1 MEKKYV
7 KNYESFRNDKA
18 EPVNEELLGAIV
30 NFLKGLWKK
39 AAAKMKEIGN
49 NWEELAKYQKET
61 LFDLTDADSF
71 FAPIWKEYN
80 AKPQFND
87 QDCFDL
93 ISKMIDPD
101 DSPLSQKSI
110 ADLVAQLQGEDNK
123 KFNQVSLE
131 LVRNRTL
138 AFFQYGGAAAKA
150 WVPLQKLATPAIKP
164 DLKTGKAIQRTPDNK
179 GFVDQTHLPLLK
191 KLIAPL
197 TDDKKKGAV
206 INWVKTV
213 FITKLQEITDTL
225 TIDDIKK
232 YTGSAKDDTSVFGSY
247 GAKDENELVGKDVYY
262 KMEAFDPKAPKKEA
276 IGKANVQSFDE
287 NKGLLLK
294 TEKGTQFYKDIDSIL
309 SKDEAEKI
317 LGIKAGEG
325 EAMNYE
331 TLNKI
336 FGEGKEVIFLLP
348 GVDKAKYDPKKSAEE
363 QKEVVGTGKMKALN
377 DQNKEDSVT
386 FDHEGKEIKMGYGQV
401 IGEPSAQQE
410 NADAAEAAKE
420 LGEIKNDPEKMKR
433 VANYAKFL
441 KDARPEDVEALDDLM
456 KGK

>member
-39 AAAKMKEIGN
+39 AAAKIKQIGDDWQAQVKYKE
-49 NWEELAKYQKET
+49 EV
-61 LFDLTDADSF
+61 LFDPTDVDGIWG
-71 FAPIWKEYN
+71 PIWKEYN

-93 ISKMIDPD
+93 ISKMVDPD
-101 DSPLSQKSI
+101 DSPMSQKSI
-110 ADLVAQLQGEDNK
+110 QEFILQLPEDMRKEEQVAW
-123 KFNQVSLE
+123 E
-131 LVRNRTL
+131 LVRNRGL
-138 AFFQYGGAAAKA
+138 AYFQYGGTVAKA
-150 WVPLQKLATPAIKP
+150 WVPLQKLATPSIKP

-191 KLIAPL
+191 KVIAPL

-213 FITKLQEITDTL
+213 FVPKMIEINGAL
-225 TIDDIKK
+225 TEDEVKK
-232 YTGSAKDDTSVFGSY
+232 YSGGDKQDANIFATY
-247 GAKDENELVGKDVYY
+247 GVKDEKELVGKDVYY

-294 TEKGTQFYKDIDSIL
+294 TEKGTQFYKDADSVL
-309 SKDEAEKI
+309 SKVEAEKI

>member
-7 KNYESFRNDKA
+7 KNYESFLNDKA
-18 EPVNEELLGAIV
+18 EPVNEELFGAIV

-39 AAAKMKEIGN
+39 AAAKIKEIGDD
-49 NWEELAKYQKET
+49 WQAQVKYKEEV
-61 LFDLTDADSF
+61 LFDPTDVDGIWG
-71 FAPIWKEYN
+71 PIWKEYN

-93 ISKMIDPD
+93 ISKMVDPD
-101 DSPLSQKSI
+101 DSPMSQKSI
-110 ADLVAQLQGEDNK
+110 QEFILQLPEDMRKEEQVAW
-123 KFNQVSLE
+123 E
-131 LVRNRTL
+131 LVRNRAL
-138 AFFQYGGAAAKA
+138 VFFQYGGATAKA

-191 KLIAPL
+191 KVIAPL
-197 TDDKKKGAV
+197 TDDKKKAAV
-206 INWVKTV
+206 INWVKTIFV
-213 FITKLQEITDTL
+213 KKMIEINNAL
-225 TIDDIKK
+225 TEDEVKK
-232 YTGSAKDDTSVFGSY
+232 YSGGDKQDANIFGTY

-294 TEKGTQFYKDIDSIL
+294 TEKGTQFYKDADSIL

-331 TLNKI
+331 SLNKI

-348 GVDKAKYDPKKSAEE
+348 GVDKTKYDPKKSAEE

-420 LGEIKNDPEKMKR
+420 LGEIKDDPEKMKR